1 MKMNLPNKLTL
12 MRVIMIPI
20 FMAVMLIPVLPETW
34 WRILGA
40 ALFVFTSFT
49 DFLDGFI
56 ARKFHLVTDF
66 GKLMDP
72 LADKL
77 MVFGA
82 MICLLVRYSEDKLF
96 CNIFV
101 WVIFILLL
109 REFTVTG
116 LRAMVSGSVSVA
128 ANWAG
133 KVKTVSQILFIVV
146 ILLEPVVLEPLGLP
160 HMLFTYITMALMT
173 FMTIY
178 SGLNYVKAYLPHLSR
193 EM

>member
-12 MRVIMIPI
+12 LRVIMIPI
-20 FMAVMLIPVLPETW
+20 FMVVMLFPILPETW

-56 ARKFHLVTDF
+56 ARKFNLVTDF

-82 MICLLVRYSEDKLF
+82 MICLLVRYSEDRVF
-96 CNIFV
+96 CIIFA

-109 REFTVTG
+109 REFAITG

-133 KVKTVSQILFIVV
+133 KVKTVSQIIFIVV
-146 ILLEPVVLEPLGLP
+146 VLLEPVVIEPLGTP
-160 HMLFTYITMALMT
+160 HNLFTYITMAFMT
-173 FMTIY
+173 FMTVF
-178 SGLNYVKAYLPHLSR
+178 SGYNYVRAYLPHLSK